1 MAWNEPGGGNKP
13 RDPWGNRPRGNPG
26 NDLDDAVRKAGDRL
40 KGLFGGGGGG
50 GSGDISSLVMP
61 AAVVVLILWTL
72 MGIYRLEAA
81 DQGIVLRFG
90 AYHSTIGAGLHWQ
103 PWLVDEVRR
112 VNVSQVQQATMRASM
127 ITADQNLVD
136 IDLEVQYRV
145 GDAKAYLL
153 RVASAESVLAHATE
167 SALRHVVGNSNLT
180 QVITEGRANVAVG
193 VQPRLQSYLD
203 RYQTGMT
210 IQQVNILEAQP
221 PKEVSDAFIDV
232 VRAKEDRDRLINEA
246 RAYAN
251 GIVPEARGKAQR
263 MLEEG
268 EAYRQDIIAR
278 AEGDAARFNSL
289 YAEYRRAPAVTR
301 DRLYLETMQ
310 EVYGKSTTV
319 IVDTKGSNIVNLP
332 SELLSGNRVRP
343 ETAVA
348 ADGAAQAGG
357 SGAAEPRERTV
368 DRLRNRREE
377 TR

>member
-13 RDPWGNRPRGNPG
+13 RDPWGNRPRGNQG
-26 NDLDDAVRKAGDRL
+26 SDLDDAVRKAGDRL

-50 GSGDISSLVMP
+50 GSDNISSLVTP
-61 AAVVVLILWTL
+61 VLVILGILWGL
-72 MGIYRLEAA
+72 MGVYRLEAA

-112 VNVSQVQQATMRASM
+112 VNVSQVQQATMRAGM

-180 QVITEGRANVAVG
+180 QVITEGRANVALG

-203 RYQTGMT
+203 RYQTGIT

-332 SELLSGNRVRP
+332 PELLSGNRLRP
-343 ETAVA
+343 EAAVA
-348 ADGAAQAGG
+348 ADSAAQ
-357 SGAAEPRERTV
+357 SGTSTTAEPRERTV